1 MRYNSNIPRGCHRD
15 TPVLPPGS
23 RGASPVYPGAPRDT
37 RGRQNARPGG
47 IHVAVLMRARPGG
60 IHVAIFMR
68 ARHRRTPYAQPC
80 FGKDVAR
87 MTPEDPPD
95 AQRRF
100 REGAPGVPR
109 VDILEKVTV
118 KKIVFLMRI
127 FWAWNRGGRGRGGNF
142 LTASRHYFEFCMP
155 FLFSARFT

>member
-1 MRYNSNIPRGCHRD
+1 
-15 TPVLPPGS
+15 
-23 RGASPVYPGAPRDT
+23 
-37 RGRQNARPGG
+37 
-47 IHVAVLMRARPGG
+47 
-60 IHVAIFMR
+60 
-68 ARHRRTPYAQPC
+68 
-80 FGKDVAR
+80 

-127 FWAWNRGGRGRGGNF
+127 FWAWNRGGEEGG
-142 LTASRHYFEFCMP
+142 EFFKP
-155 FLFSARFT
+155 LPDITLISHKVLKGSYN